1 MTIRHD
7 NWWWGTDVSR
17 RRKKKAPTERKK
29 KQRVDYACLSGRK
42 LVLIG
47 WLHLKNTRQLK
58 KKKKEGEKETQSG
71 ATAFVLLFLSLFLWL
86 IRARNSHRVYLVKR
100 SRNNR
105 ARANTKGAPR
115 KERKVAATSS
125 VVPCLEFSPLDDICF
140 RFSGST
146 LPLWREQGDSL
157 EHCVCAPAS
166 SSSVENRIRR
176 NLKGQDFSADSF
188 ILSYPVCCCVE
199 QQ

>member
-1 MTIRHD
+1 MIIGGGELTLVEEEKRKPRQKETKNKGLTMPAYQVGSWSWLAD
-7 NWWWGTDVSR
+7 CTSKTLGNWK
-17 RRKKKAPTERKK
+17 RKKRE
-29 KQRVDYACLSGRK
+29 
-42 LVLIG
+42 
-47 WLHLKNTRQLK
+47 
-58 KKKKEGEKETQSG
+58 EKETQSG

-176 NLKGQDFSADSF
+176 NLKGHDFSADSF